1 MKVRILPFLTTFTQL
16 TARLKNFLRGWLLVL
31 SLKEGLVECATV
43 CVKSEVIL
51 SYILGRNGPIWV
63 RCVVISVR
71 CVVIS
76 FAFPVSSYVTNYVI
90 SYVTNMDI
98 SDSCHIS
105 CHIIKYLGGAGM
117 KFMVIFAGLIV
128 RCKLSPYLKRN
139 YITVLRLSK
148 YTFLSPLQNE

>member
-1 MKVRILPFLTTFTQL
+1 MTTFTQL
-16 TARLKNFLRGWLLVL
+16 IARFKNFLRSWLLIL
-31 SLKEGLVECATV
+31 GLEEDLVKCTIV

-90 SYVTNMDI
+90 IYVTNMDI

-117 KFMVIFAGLIV
+117 KFMVIFAGLTV

-139 YITVLRLSK
+139 YITLAQKCSRLR
-148 YTFLSPLQNE
+148 